1 MKFLLFFLF
10 SLTLIEASSQC
21 VGPRY
26 QTEIFDEVSV
36 TSDLIYGSNTNIY
49 DLSEDLKLDVYEPT
63 GDTVTGRALII
74 FAHGG
79 SFVFG
84 DKADPEMVLIGS
96 DFAKMGY
103 VTASI
108 NYRLGLTQNL
118 LFDLPDSIDAF
129 AAIIRGVHDM
139 KAAIR
144 WFKKDAIEGDNQF
157 NIDPSQIFL
166 AGFSAGGF
174 IVLHQAYLDE
184 ESEWPEF
191 DSTVLG
197 VGGGVEGESG
207 NPGYDTDFIG
217 GLSVAGAIGDTSWI
231 QPGDEPM
238 MMTHG
243 NNDDVVPYGSE
254 VLSFTLGTLTINIA
268 LVHGSS
274 SVHARLDHVGVPNCF
289 TTYYDQGHVPE
300 SDLGTYYDT
309 TYVKSRNFF
318 YSLLC
323 TGDINCEYEE
333 LVTGIA
339 DRTIEHDLLVYPNP
353 FQDEI
358 QIRGIENIEYSSIE
372 LFNLSGQKL
381 KEWRNTTSSKIDL
394 SELNKGMYLLRIN
407 QRDQGNITLKL
418 TKQ

>member
-1 MKFLLFFLF
+1 MKFLLFFIF
-10 SLTLIEASSQC
+10 SLSIIEASSQC

-36 TSDLIYGSNTNIY
+36 TNDIIYGSNTNIY
-49 DLSEDLKLDVYEPT
+49 NLNEDLKLDVYEPA

-157 NIDPSQIFL
+157 NIDPNQIFL

-197 VGGGVEGESG
+197 VSGGVDGESG

-217 GLSVAGAIGDTSWI
+217 GLSVAGAIGDTSLI

-238 MMTHG
+238 MLTHG
-243 NNDDVVPYGSE
+243 TDDNVVPYGSE
-254 VLSFTLGTLTINIA
+254 VLSFTLGALTINIA

-274 SVHARLDHVGVPNCF
+274 SVHARLDHVSVPNCF
-289 TTYYDQGHVPE
+289 TSYEGEGHVPE
-300 SDLGTYYDT
+300 SDLGAYYDT

-323 TGDINCEYEE
+323 TSDINCEYED

-339 DRTIEHDLLVYPNP
+339 DLTIENDLLVYPNP